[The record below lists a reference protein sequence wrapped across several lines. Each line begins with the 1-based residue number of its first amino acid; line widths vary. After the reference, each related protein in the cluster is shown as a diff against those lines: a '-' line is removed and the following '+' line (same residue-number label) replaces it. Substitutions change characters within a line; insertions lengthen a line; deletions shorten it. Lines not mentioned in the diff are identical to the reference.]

1 MWKLTPINAI
11 THWHPFAKT
20 HIPNS
25 TNVPQNPLLPICKN
39 SPKINSKTP
48 HPNSTKFW
56 QNPSLPISKN
66 NHISKTHIPIQTNSH
81 KKQFKLHPKALT
93 CLDPSCCCCCW
104 CCCCCCCCWWCCCCC
119 CCCCCI
125 ESKPK
130 CGVDTAED
138 DEDGDAA
145 DEVDVA
151 RPAGPTRLGPPPP
164 DCMQN
169 EPKIHT
175 NTHKPPKPPNR

>member
-1 MWKLTPINAI
+1 MTQFTP
-11 THWHPFAKT
+11 THLPKSSQSQIHQCSTRSSPT
-20 HIPNS
+20 HLQGHS
-25 TNVPQNPLLPICKN
+25 QLP
-39 SPKINSKTP
+39 SP
-48 HPNSTKFW
+48 HPNSTNFS
-56 QNPSLPISKN
+56 QNPSLPVCKYN
-66 NHISKTHIPIQTNSH
+66 PISKTHIPIQPNSH
-81 KKQFKLHPKALT
+81 KTIQLHPKTLT
-93 CLDPSCCCCCW
+93 CLDPI
-104 CCCCCCCCWWCCCCC
+104 CCCCC

-145 DEVDVA
+145 EDVDAA

-169 EPKIHT
+169 
-175 NTHKPPKPPNR
+175 